1 MIGLIRDK
9 KEIDE
14 IITQNIKGNK
24 LIFTQNFGI
33 RNAMR
38 DISDERVLEVF
49 PQFDKVFAIEK
60 KLLKLGDT
68 GYELFYNLSN
78 NITFSIATI
87 TKRGSLLLIHAI
99 EYKRSLGKR
108 FKIG

>member
-9 KEIDE
+9 QEIYE
-14 IITQNIKGNK
+14 IITQNIKGKK
-24 LIFTQNFGI
+24 LIFTQNFRI

-38 DISDERVLEVF
+38 DISYEMVLKVF

-60 KLLKLGDT
+60 KLLKFGDT
-68 GYELFYNLSN
+68 SYELFYNLSN

-87 TKRGSLLLIHAI
+87 TKGNDVLLIHAI